1 MHLLVEGT
9 FRGAEWRNVKDEG
22 STIHGVG
29 ASLLEDR
36 TPKVIEKQV
45 GNLLRLAL
53 LLYTHKINPA
63 VGLTKLARK
72 PKITLSQDNT
82 ANGKLQKRLKGLTKF
97 RSHSR
102 LPHKSNQI
110 TPLSC

>member
-22 STIHGVG
+22 STIHGVRV
-29 ASLLEDR
+29 SLLEDI

-53 LLYTHKINPA
+53 LLYIWCNSE
-63 VGLTKLARK
+63 
-72 PKITLSQDNT
+72 ITTISIWLIPRGIVIHHGNVNIFADVIISLFFLN
-82 ANGKLQKRLKGLTKF
+82 RLHPSFKT
-97 RSHSR
+97 RD
-102 LPHKSNQI
+102 
-110 TPLSC
+110 

>member
-1 MHLLVEGT
+1 MSLVEDT
-9 FRGAEWRNVKDEG
+9 
-22 STIHGVG
+22 
-29 ASLLEDR
+29 

-45 GNLLRLAL
+45 GNLLRLARL
-53 LLYTHKINPA
+53 LHMHKINPT
-63 VGLTKLARK
+63 VGLTKLPRK

-82 ANGKLQKRLKGLTKF
+82 ANGKLQKPLKGLTKF

-110 TPLSC
+110 MPLSC